1 MKKICLLATAA
12 LFFTFFNPAQAIGE
26 PPYNQPYGYG
36 PPSPYGYG
44 YGYGVSND
52 NPIARSVDNNYNTQL
67 PFPGYAG
74 PPRGSQD
81 FNDPY
86 HAEMEAKARQLNMK
100 KMDRALKNE
109 DREDRADGRRET
121 RDKMYTGREGMGTV
135 DKAADTVRNVNS
147 LIRSFR

>member
-1 MKKICLLATAA
+1 MKKTTFCLMAVIA
-12 LFFTFFNPAQAIGE
+12 LSALSSASVKAITDPRPY
-26 PPYNQPYGYG
+26 PP
-36 PPSPYGYG
+36 PYGYG

-52 NPIARSVDNNYNTQL
+52 NPAVRTVDNHYDTQA
-67 PFPGYAG
+67 PVKGYAG
-74 PPRGSQD
+74 PPRGPND
-81 FNDPY
+81 YYDPY

-121 RDKMYTGREGMGTV
+121 RDKMYTGREGLGTI
-135 DKAADTVRNVNS
+135 DKTTNTIHNVHS